1 MTIEKIR
8 YIFRQLNDEKQKM
21 AKDGYAFAFGYFI
34 PPMHPNQD
42 VEANFTGGGDANLVS
57 GILVTQLSSIY
68 MYEVNNGVKETPEE
82 FANRVAMSLVQDIKL
97 RTEPKGPSI
106 IVQK

>member
-1 MTIEKIR
+1 
-8 YIFRQLNDEKQKM
+8 
-21 AKDGYAFAFGYFI
+21 
-34 PPMHPNQD
+34 
-42 VEANFTGGGDANLVS
+42 VS

-68 MYEVNNGVKETPEE
+68 MYEVNNGVKAAPEE